1 MRNRLLLALLVA
13 LSLAPTAASAQL
25 RFQPPQQHSRL
36 DTRPLKLRESPY
48 RVALADSVR
57 RETRWKD
64 GLFVGVGI
72 GLVLGTIA
80 VFAPPLGDSKG
91 SSTGERI
98 YDGFL
103 VAGIV
108 GVPLGVI
115 GAMIGDASKK

>member
-25 RFQPPQQHSRL
+25 RFQPPRQYSRL